1 MDAAT
6 LYMIA
11 TMPNGEM
18 RARAYTQESASY
30 CFEHQQNTREILS
43 WCVSDSWSWINI
55 AH

>member
-30 CFEHQQNTREILS
+30 VLSTSKTR
-43 WCVSDSWSWINI
+43 VKF
-55 AH
+55 